1 MRQVTL
7 IAVNFV
13 REQRWPILVLM
24 LWVVLLAMLGLLL
37 DLHRSRE
44 DVLFIFKQL
53 GVYGVAFAVFFGA
66 SAIHNERK
74 TRRIL
79 AVISK
84 GVSRAQY
91 ISGLLIGIGMAVAI
105 FAVSMGVTGAWVL
118 GAGGARTS
126 EVWSLIA
133 CLMLASILSAA
144 VAVLFSTFF
153 NPLFATLAT
162 AITLGVPAVAAI
174 HFGSRWA
181 RAIPAYSLLNQ
192 LLQFSFHGG
201 TPTPWDLVGLAVLE
215 AIALW
220 LLASWIFSRRDVAVA
235 VD

>member
-1 MRQVTL
+1 MRQIGL
-7 IAVNFV
+7 IAINFV

-24 LWVVLLAMLGLLL
+24 LWVVLLAILGLLL
-37 DLHRSRE
+37 DLRQSRE

-91 ISGLLIGIGMAVAI
+91 ISGLLIGIGMAVGI
-105 FAVSMGVTGAWVL
+105 FAVSMGVTGTWVL
-118 GAGGARTS
+118 RAGGAHASQIWT
-126 EVWSLIA
+126 LIA
-133 CLMLASILSAA
+133 CLMLTCVLSSA
-144 VAVLFSTFF
+144 VAVLFSTFL

-162 AITLGVPAVAAI
+162 AITLGVPAVAAL
-174 HFGSRWA
+174 HFESRWA
-181 RAIPAYSLLNQ
+181 RAIPAYSLLDL
-192 LLQFSFHGG
+192 LLQFSFRRNMSV
-201 TPTPWDLVGLAVLE
+201 PWNLMGLALFEAVL
-215 AIALW
+215 LW
-220 LLASWIFSRRDVAVA
+220 LSASWVFSRRDVAVA

>member
-1 MRQVTL
+1 MRQIGL
-7 IAVNFV
+7 IAINFV

-24 LWVVLLAMLGLLL
+24 LWVVLLAILGLLL
-37 DLHRSRE
+37 DLHQSRE

-91 ISGLLIGIGMAVAI
+91 ISGLLIGIGMAVGI
-105 FAVSMGVTGAWVL
+105 FAVSMGVTGTWVL
-118 GAGGARTS
+118 GAGGARAS
-126 EVWSLIA
+126 QIWILIA
-133 CLMLASILSAA
+133 CLMLTCVLSSA
-144 VAVLFSTFF
+144 VAVLFSTFL

-162 AITLGVPAVAAI
+162 AIILGVPAVAAL
-174 HFGSRWA
+174 HFGSHWA
-181 RAIPAYSLLNQ
+181 RAIPAYSLLDL
-192 LLQFSFHGG
+192 LLQFSFRGNMSV
-201 TPTPWDLVGLAVLE
+201 PWNLMGLALFEAVL
-215 AIALW
+215 LW
-220 LLASWIFSRRDVAVA
+220 LSASWIFSRRDVAVA

>member
-1 MRQVTL
+1 MRQIGL
-7 IAVNFV
+7 IAINFV

-24 LWVVLLAMLGLLL
+24 LWVVLLAILGLLL
-37 DLHRSRE
+37 DLRQSRE

-91 ISGLLIGIGMAVAI
+91 ISGLLIGIGM
-105 FAVSMGVTGAWVL
+105 GVTGTWVL
-118 GAGGARTS
+118 RAGGARASQIWT
-126 EVWSLIA
+126 LIA
-133 CLMLASILSAA
+133 CLMLTCVLSSA
-144 VAVLFSTFF
+144 VAVLFSTFL

-162 AITLGVPAVAAI
+162 AITLGVPAVAAL
-174 HFGSRWA
+174 HFESRWA
-181 RAIPAYSLLNQ
+181 RAIPAYSLLDL
-192 LLQFSFHGG
+192 LLQFSFRGNMSV
-201 TPTPWDLVGLAVLE
+201 PWSLIGLALFE
-215 AIALW
+215 AVFLW
-220 LLASWIFSRRDVAVA
+220 LCASWIFSRRDVAVA

>member
-1 MRQVTL
+1 MRQVGL
-7 IAVNFV
+7 IAINFV

-24 LWVVLLAMLGLLL
+24 LWVVLLALLGLFR
-37 DLHRSRE
+37 DLWTSRD

-105 FAVSMGVTGAWVL
+105 FAVSMGVTGTWVL
-118 GAGGARTS
+118 RAGGARAS
-126 EVWSLIA
+126 QIWSLIA
-133 CLMLASILSAA
+133 CLMLACVLSAA
-144 VAVLFSTFF
+144 VAVLFSTFL

-162 AITLGVPAVAAI
+162 AIVLGVPAVAAL

-181 RAIPAYSLLNQ
+181 RAIPAYSLLDQ
-192 LLQFSFHGG
+192 LLQFSFRGE
-201 TPTPWDLVGLAVLE
+201 TSIPWNLACLAVFE
-215 AIALW
+215 AVVLW
-220 LLASWIFSRRDVAVA
+220 LAASWIFSQRDVAVA

>member
-1 MRQVTL
+1 MRQIAL
-7 IAVNFV
+7 IAINFV

-24 LWVVLLAMLGLLL
+24 LWVVLLAMLGLVL

-74 TRRIL
+74 TRRIM

-91 ISGLLIGIGMAVAI
+91 LSGLLIGIGMAVTI
-105 FAVSMGVTGAWVL
+105 FAVSMGVTGSWVL
-118 GAGGARTS
+118 SAGGARAS
-126 EVWSLIA
+126 DVWSLIA
-133 CLMLASILSAA
+133 CLMLACVLSAA
-144 VAVLFSTFF
+144 VAVLFSTVL

-162 AITLGVPAVAAI
+162 AITLGVPAVAAL
-174 HFGSRWA
+174 HFGSHWA
-181 RAIPAYSLLNQ
+181 RAIPAYSLLDQ
-192 LLQFSFHGG
+192 LLQFSFRGG
-201 TPTPWDLVGLAVLE
+201 ISIPWSLVVLALLE
-215 AIALW
+215 SFVLW
-220 LLASWIFSRRDVAVA
+220 LTASWIFSRRDVAVA
-235 VD
+235 VE

>member
-1 MRQVTL
+1 MRQVAL
-7 IAVNFV
+7 IAINFV

-24 LWVVLLAMLGLLL
+24 LSVVLLVILGLMRNLGPS
-37 DLHRSRE
+37 HE
-44 DVLFIFKQL
+44 DVLLIFKQL

-84 GVSRAQY
+84 GVSRTQY
-91 ISGLLIGIGMAVAI
+91 ISGLLIGIGMAVAL
-105 FAVSMGVTGAWVL
+105 FALSMGVTGTWVL
-118 GAGGARTS
+118 GAAGARAGQI
-126 EVWSLIA
+126 WSVIA
-133 CLMLASILSAA
+133 CLVLACVLSAA
-144 VAVLFSTFF
+144 VAVLFSTLM

-162 AITLGVPAVAAI
+162 AIVLGVPAVAAL

-181 RAIPAYSLLNQ
+181 RAIPAYSLLDQ
-192 LLQFSFHGG
+192 LLQFSFGAHVVLPGN
-201 TPTPWDLVGLAVLE
+201 LMILAFFE
-215 AIALW
+215 ALALW
-220 LLASWIFSRRDVAVA
+220 LCASWIFSQRDVAVA

>member
-1 MRQVTL
+1 MRQVGL
-7 IAVNFV
+7 IAINFV

-24 LWVVLLAMLGLLL
+24 LWVVLLAMLGLIL
-37 DLHRSRE
+37 DLRASRD

-53 GVYGVAFAVFFGA
+53 GVYGVAFSIFFGA

-91 ISGLLIGIGMAVAI
+91 ISGLLTGIGLAVAI
-105 FAVSMGVTGAWVL
+105 FSVSMGVTGSWVL
-118 GAGGARTS
+118 EAGGARTS
-126 EVWSLIA
+126 QVWSLIA
-133 CLMLASILSAA
+133 CLMLTCILSAA
-144 VAVLFSTFF
+144 VAVLFSTFL

-162 AITLGVPAVAAI
+162 AITLGVPAVAAL

-181 RAIPAYSLLNQ
+181 RAIPAYSLLDQ
-192 LLQFSFHGG
+192 LLQFSFERRNMF
-201 TPTPWDLVGLAVLE
+201 PWELMILALLE
-215 AIALW
+215 TLLLW
-220 LLASWIFSRRDVAVA
+220 TVASWIFSRRDVAVA

>member
-1 MRQVTL
+1 MRQVGL

-24 LWVVLLAMLGLLL
+24 LWVVLLAMLGLVL
-37 DLHRSRE
+37 DLRQARE

-84 GVSRAQY
+84 GVSRPQY
-91 ISGLLIGIGMAVAI
+91 ISGLLIGIGMSVTI
-105 FAVSMGVTGAWVL
+105 FAVSMGVTGSWVL
-118 GAGGARTS
+118 EAGGAAATQI
-126 EVWSLIA
+126 WSLIA
-133 CLMLASILSAA
+133 CLMLACVLSAA
-144 VAVLFSTFF
+144 VAVLFSTFL

-162 AITLGVPAVAAI
+162 AIVLGVPAVAAL

-181 RAIPAYSLLNQ
+181 RAIPAYSLLDQ
-192 LLQFSFHGG
+192 LLQFSFRGNV
-201 TPTPWDLVGLAVLE
+201 TLPWPLMALALFE
-215 AIALW
+215 AFALW
-220 LLASWIFSRRDVAVA
+220 LAASWIFSRRDVAVA

>member
-1 MRQVTL
+1 MRQIGL
-7 IAVNFV
+7 IAINFV

-24 LWVVLLAMLGLLL
+24 LWVVLLATLGLLL
-37 DLHRSRE
+37 DLRQSRE

-84 GVSRAQY
+84 GVSRPQY

-118 GAGGARTS
+118 GAGGARAS

-144 VAVLFSTFF
+144 VAVLFSTLF
-153 NPLFATLAT
+153 NPLFATLGT

-192 LLQFSFHGG
+192 LLQFSFRGE
-201 TPTPWDLVGLAVLE
+201 TSVPWSLAGLAIFETV
-215 AIALW
+215 ALW
-220 LLASWIFSRRDVAVA
+220 LVASWIFSRRDVAVA

>member
-1 MRQVTL
+1 MRQIGL

-24 LWVVLLAMLGLLL
+24 LWVVLLAMLGLML

-84 GVSRAQY
+84 GVSRPQY

-105 FAVSMGVTGAWVL
+105 FSVSMGVTGAWVL
-118 GAGGARTS
+118 GAGGARAS

-153 NPLFATLAT
+153 NPLFATLGT

-192 LLQFSFHGG
+192 LLQFSFRGE
-201 TPTPWDLVGLAVLE
+201 TSVPWNLAGLAIFETVT
-215 AIALW
+215 LW
-220 LLASWIFSRRDVAVA
+220 LVASWIFSRRDVAVA

>member
-1 MRQVTL
+1 MRQVGL
-7 IAVNFV
+7 IAINFV

-24 LWVVLLAMLGLLL
+24 LWVMLLALLGLFR
-37 DLHRSRE
+37 DLWTSRD

-105 FAVSMGVTGAWVL
+105 FAVSMGVTGTWVL
-118 GAGGARTS
+118 RAGGARAIQI
-126 EVWSLIA
+126 WSLIA
-133 CLMLASILSAA
+133 CLMLTCVLSAA
-144 VAVLFSTFF
+144 VAVLFSTFL

-162 AITLGVPAVAAI
+162 AIVLGVPAVAAL

-181 RAIPAYSLLNQ
+181 CAIPAYSLLDQ
-192 LLQFSFHGG
+192 LLQFSFRRNVAV
-201 TPTPWDLVGLAVLE
+201 PWALVALAFFE
-215 AIALW
+215 ALALW
-220 LLASWIFSRRDVAVA
+220 LAASWIFSRRDVAVA

>member
-1 MRQVTL
+1 MRQIGL
-7 IAVNFV
+7 IGINFV

-24 LWVVLLAMLGLLL
+24 LWVVLLAVLGLIL
-37 DLHRSRE
+37 DLRTSRD

-91 ISGLLIGIGMAVAI
+91 ISGLLTGIGMAVAI
-105 FAVSMGVTGAWVL
+105 FSTSMGVTGSWVL
-118 GAGGARTS
+118 EAGGAHTS
-126 EVWSLIA
+126 QIWSLIA
-133 CLMLASILSAA
+133 CLMLTCILSAA
-144 VAVLFSTFF
+144 VAVLFSTLL

-162 AITLGVPAVAAI
+162 AITLGVPAVAAL
-174 HFGSRWA
+174 HFGSRWS
-181 RAIPAYSLLNQ
+181 RAIPAYSLLDQ
-192 LLQFSFHGG
+192 LLQFSFGRENNL
-201 TPTPWDLVGLAVLE
+201 PWELMILAFGETVVLW
-215 AIALW
+215 IV
-220 LLASWIFSRRDVAVA
+220 ASWIFTRRDVAVA

>member
-1 MRQVTL
+1 MRQIGL
-7 IAVNFV
+7 IAINFV

-24 LWVVLLAMLGLLL
+24 LWVVLLAMLGLIL
-37 DLHRSRE
+37 DLRASRE

-53 GVYGVAFAVFFGA
+53 GVYGVAFSIFFGA

-91 ISGLLIGIGMAVAI
+91 ISGLLAGIGLAVAI
-105 FAVSMGVTGAWVL
+105 FSISMGVTGSWVL
-118 GAGGARTS
+118 EAGGARAS
-126 EVWSLIA
+126 QIWSLIA
-133 CLMLASILSAA
+133 CLMLTCILSAA
-144 VAVLFSTFF
+144 VAVLFSTFL

-162 AITLGVPAVAAI
+162 AITLGVPAVAAL

-181 RAIPAYSLLNQ
+181 RAIPAYSLLDQ
-192 LLQFSFHGG
+192 LLQFSFERRNIL
-201 TPTPWDLVGLAVLE
+201 PWEVMILAFLETVVLW
-215 AIALW
+215 II
-220 LLASWIFSRRDVAVA
+220 ASWIFSRRDVAVA

>member
-1 MRQVTL
+1 MRQIGL
-7 IAVNFV
+7 IAINFV

-24 LWVVLLAMLGLLL
+24 LWVVLLAILGLLL
-37 DLHRSRE
+37 DLRQSRE

-91 ISGLLIGIGMAVAI
+91 ISGLLIGIGMAVGI
-105 FAVSMGVTGAWVL
+105 FAVSMGVTGTWVL
-118 GAGGARTS
+118 RAGGARASQIWT
-126 EVWSLIA
+126 LIA
-133 CLMLASILSAA
+133 CLMLTCVLSSA
-144 VAVLFSTFF
+144 VAVLFSTFL

-162 AITLGVPAVAAI
+162 AITLGIPAVAAL
-174 HFGSRWA
+174 HFESRWA
-181 RAIPAYSLLNQ
+181 RAIPAYSLLDL
-192 LLQFSFHGG
+192 LLQFSFRRNMSV
-201 TPTPWDLVGLAVLE
+201 PWNLMGLALFE
-215 AIALW
+215 AVFLW
-220 LLASWIFSRRDVAVA
+220 LSASWVFSRRDVAVA